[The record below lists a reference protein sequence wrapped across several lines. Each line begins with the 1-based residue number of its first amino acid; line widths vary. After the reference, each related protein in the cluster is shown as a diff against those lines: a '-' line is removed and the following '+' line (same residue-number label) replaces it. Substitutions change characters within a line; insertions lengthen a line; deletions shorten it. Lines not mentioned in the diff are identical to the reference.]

1 MVYGF
6 KKGSCQPRSRVMN
19 MKLSHSGRYL
29 MYGETLHDLYL
40 NEFHKIDELSFEFF
54 IKFLKESTIGTYKN
68 GVKDI
73 SDLNNFLRETIYN
86 ISNVF
91 DSKTKNSFIMEYEL
105 KYSNELLKEGI
116 EDYTQ
121 HIKKIW
127 SFVDS
132 KLNQKG
138 LYEQEQSLW
147 DKTKSAVSGA
157 VDYVKQKGIPW
168 VMENLRAA
176 LFSWGGAAVQ
186 TLLATIGAPFGG
198 NIVLYVVWGA
208 MLAYDVYEAIQGR
221 PNYVNLLI
229 DIISIA
235 TFGVGGKIAVELF
248 KKLGIMSG
256 AIVRNLGQLL
266 NKISASSGGAW
277 FARTI
282 KTVGSSLGSI
292 LSYLGKGIT
301 YAGDKL
307 GIQTIKKVGSSIVSW
322 TKNFISQLVN
332 NPVVRKVTSSQLA
345 PAAATG
351 ALVAGV
357 NQVFGQDNKVFAG
370 SFGKRGDEI
379 LAQSQGLPTQQ
390 EFEELIKAT
399 QDVEADYSGLFTAN

>member
-1 MVYGF
+1 
-6 KKGSCQPRSRVMN
+6 MN

-91 DSKTKNSFIMEYEL
+91 DSKTKDSFIMEYEL

-121 HIKKIW
+121 HIEKTW

-138 LYEQEQSLW
+138 LYEQSLL
-147 DKTKSAVSGA
+147 DKAKSAVTGA
-157 VDYVKQKGIPW
+157 FDYIKQKGIPW

-186 TLLATIGAPFGG
+186 TLLGTIGAPFGG
-198 NIVLYVVWGA
+198 NIVLWVVWGA
-208 MLAYDVYEAIQGR
+208 MLAYDIYEAIQGR
-221 PNYVNLLI
+221 PNYANILI

-235 TFGVGGKIAVELF
+235 TFGVGGKIAVQLF
-248 KKLGIMSG
+248 KQLGIMSG
-256 AIVRNLGQLL
+256 AITRNLGQMLS
-266 NKISASSGGAW
+266 KISKSSGGSW
-277 FARTI
+277 FAKTV

-292 LSYLGKGIT
+292 LSYLGKGIA

-307 GIQTIKKVGSSIVSW
+307 GIQTIKKSGSSIVSW

-332 NPVVRKVTSSQLA
+332 NPTVKRVTSSKLA

-351 ALVAGV
+351 ALVAGI
-357 NQVFGQDNKVFAG
+357 NQATGQDNKVFAG

-379 LAQSQGLPTQQ
+379 LAKSQGIPSEKELEDMMASLSNVEPDYEGLLP
-390 EFEELIKAT
+390 
-399 QDVEADYSGLFTAN
+399 

>member
-1 MVYGF
+1 
-6 KKGSCQPRSRVMN
+6 
-19 MKLSHSGRYL
+19 

-91 DSKTKNSFIMEYEL
+91 DSKTKDSFIMEYEL

-121 HIKKIW
+121 HIEKIW

-132 KLNQKG
+132 KLTQKG
-138 LYEQEQSLW
+138 LYEQSLL
-147 DKTKSAVSGA
+147 DKAKSMVTGA
-157 VDYVKQKGIPW
+157 FDYIKQKGIPW

-198 NIVLYVVWGA
+198 NIVLWVVWGA
-208 MLAYDVYEAIQGR
+208 MLAYDIYEAIQGR
-221 PNYVNLLI
+221 PNYAYILI

-235 TFGVGGKIAVELF
+235 TSGVGGKIAVQAF

-256 AIVRNLGQLL
+256 SVTKNLPQMLQ
-266 NKISASSGGAW
+266 KISTSSIGKW
-277 FARTI
+277 FATTI
-282 KTVGSSLGSI
+282 QTVGSSLGSI
-292 LSYLGKGIT
+292 LSYLGKGIA

-307 GIQTIKKVGSSIVSW
+307 GIQTIKKAGSSIVSW

-332 NPVVRKVTSSQLA
+332 NPTVKRVTSSKLA

-357 NQVFGQDNKVFAG
+357 NQATGQDNKVFAG

>member
-1 MVYGF
+1 
-6 KKGSCQPRSRVMN
+6 MN

-91 DSKTKNSFIMEYEL
+91 DSKTKDSFIMEYEL

-121 HIKKIW
+121 HIEKIW

-138 LYEQEQSLW
+138 LYEQSLL
-147 DKTKSAVSGA
+147 DKAKSAISGA

-168 VMENLRAA
+168 VMENLRSA

-198 NIVLYVVWGA
+198 NIVLWVVWGA
-208 MLAYDVYEAIQGR
+208 MLAYDIYEAIQGR
-221 PNYVNLLI
+221 PNYANIVI

-235 TFGVGGKIAVELF
+235 TFGVGGKIAVQLF
-248 KKLGIMSG
+248 KQLGIMSG
-256 AIVRNLGQLL
+256 AITRNLGQMLS
-266 NKISASSGGAW
+266 KISKSSGGSW
-277 FARTI
+277 FATTI
-282 KTVGSSLGSI
+282 QTVGSSLGSI
-292 LSYLGKGIT
+292 LSYLGKGIA

-307 GIQTIKKVGSSIVSW
+307 GIQTIKKAGSSIVSW

-332 NPVVRKVTSSQLA
+332 NPTVKRVTSSKLA

-351 ALVAGV
+351 ALVAGI
-357 NQVFGQDNKVFAG
+357 NQYTGRDNRVFAG
-370 SFGKRGDEI
+370 SFGERGDEI
-379 LAQSQGLPTQQ
+379 LATSQGIPTEKELQDMMTSLSEIEPDYEGLLP
-390 EFEELIKAT
+390 
-399 QDVEADYSGLFTAN
+399 

>member
-1 MVYGF
+1 
-6 KKGSCQPRSRVMN
+6 MN

-91 DSKTKNSFIMEYEL
+91 DSKTKDSFIMEYEL

-121 HIKKIW
+121 HIEKTW

-138 LYEQEQSLW
+138 LYEQSLL
-147 DKTKSAVSGA
+147 DKAKSAVTGA
-157 VDYVKQKGIPW
+157 FDYIKQKGIPW

-186 TLLATIGAPFGG
+186 TFLGTVGAPYGG
-198 NIVLYVVWGA
+198 SIALWVVWGA
-208 MLAYDVYEAIQGR
+208 MLAYDIYEAIQGR
-221 PNYVNLLI
+221 PNYANILI

-235 TFGVGGKIAVELF
+235 TFGVGGKIAVQAF

-256 AIVRNLGQLL
+256 SVTKNLPQMLQ
-266 NKISASSGGAW
+266 KISTSSIGKW
-277 FARTI
+277 FATTI

-292 LSYLGKGIT
+292 LSYLGKGIA

-307 GIQTIKKVGSSIVSW
+307 GIQTIKKSGSSIVSW

-332 NPVVRKVTSSQLA
+332 NPTVKRVTSSKLA

-351 ALVAGV
+351 ALVAGI
-357 NQVFGQDNKVFAG
+357 NQATGQDNKVFAG

-379 LAQSQGLPTQQ
+379 LAKSQGIPSEKELEDMMASLSNVEPDYEGLLP
-390 EFEELIKAT
+390 
-399 QDVEADYSGLFTAN
+399 

>member
-1 MVYGF
+1 
-6 KKGSCQPRSRVMN
+6 MN

-91 DSKTKNSFIMEYEL
+91 DGKTKDSFIMEYEL

-121 HIKKIW
+121 HIEKTW

-138 LYEQEQSLW
+138 LYEQGLL
-147 DKTKSAVSGA
+147 DKAKSAVTGA
-157 VDYVKQKGIPW
+157 FDYIKQKGIPW
-168 VMENLRAA
+168 VMENLREA

-186 TLLATIGAPFGG
+186 TLLGTIGAPFGG
-198 NIVLYVVWGA
+198 NIVLWVVWGA
-208 MLAYDVYEAIQGR
+208 MLAYDIYEAIQGR
-221 PNYVNLLI
+221 PNYANILI

-235 TFGVGGKIAVELF
+235 TFGVGGKIAVQLF
-248 KKLGIMSG
+248 RQLGIMSG
-256 AIVRNLGQLL
+256 AITRNLGQMLS
-266 NKISASSGGAW
+266 KISKSSNGSW
-277 FARTI
+277 FAKTV

-292 LSYLGKGIT
+292 LSYLGKGIA

-307 GIQTIKKVGSSIVSW
+307 GIQTIKKSGSSIVSW

-332 NPVVRKVTSSQLA
+332 NPTVKRVTSSKLA

-351 ALVAGV
+351 ALVAGI
-357 NQVFGQDNKVFAG
+357 NQYTGRDNRVFAG
-370 SFGKRGDEI
+370 SFGERGDEI
-379 LAQSQGLPTQQ
+379 LATSQGIPTEKELRDMMTSLSKIEPDYEGLLP
-390 EFEELIKAT
+390 
-399 QDVEADYSGLFTAN
+399 

>member
-1 MVYGF
+1 
-6 KKGSCQPRSRVMN
+6 MN

-54 IKFLKESTIGTYKN
+54 INFLKESTIGTYKN

-91 DSKTKNSFIMEYEL
+91 DSKTKDSFIMEYEL

-121 HIKKIW
+121 HIEKTW

-138 LYEQEQSLW
+138 LYEQSLL
-147 DKTKSAVSGA
+147 DKAKSAVTGA
-157 VDYVKQKGIPW
+157 FDYIKQKGIPW
-168 VMENLRAA
+168 VMENLREA

-186 TLLATIGAPFGG
+186 TLLGTIGAPFGG
-198 NIVLYVVWGA
+198 NIVLWVVWGA
-208 MLAYDVYEAIQGR
+208 MLAYDIYEAIQGR
-221 PNYVNLLI
+221 PNYANILI

-235 TFGVGGKIAVELF
+235 TFGVGGKIAVQLF
-248 KKLGIMSG
+248 KQLGIMSG
-256 AIVRNLGQLL
+256 AITRNLGQMLS
-266 NKISASSGGAW
+266 KISKSSGGSW
-277 FARTI
+277 FATTI
-282 KTVGSSLGSI
+282 QTVGSSLGSI
-292 LSYLGKGIT
+292 LSYLGKGIA

-307 GIQTIKKVGSSIVSW
+307 GIQTIKKSGSSIVSW

-332 NPVVRKVTSSQLA
+332 NPTVKRVTSSKLA

-351 ALVAGV
+351 ALVAGI
-357 NQVFGQDNKVFAG
+357 NQYTGRDNRVFAG
-370 SFGKRGDEI
+370 SFGERGDEI
-379 LAQSQGLPTQQ
+379 LATSQGIPTEKELQDMMTSLSKIEPDYEGLLP
-390 EFEELIKAT
+390 
-399 QDVEADYSGLFTAN
+399 

>member
-1 MVYGF
+1 
-6 KKGSCQPRSRVMN
+6 MN

-91 DSKTKNSFIMEYEL
+91 DSKTKDSFIMEYEL

-121 HIKKIW
+121 HIEKIW

-132 KLNQKG
+132 KLTQKG
-138 LYEQEQSLW
+138 LYEQSLL
-147 DKTKSAVSGA
+147 DKAKSTVTGA
-157 VDYVKQKGIPW
+157 FDYIKQKGIPW

-198 NIVLYVVWGA
+198 NIVLWVVWGA
-208 MLAYDVYEAIQGR
+208 MLAYDIYEAIQGR
-221 PNYVNLLI
+221 PNYAYILI

-235 TFGVGGKIAVELF
+235 TSGVGGKIAVQLF
-248 KKLGIMSG
+248 KQLGIMSG
-256 AIVRNLGQLL
+256 AITRNLGQMLS
-266 NKISASSGGAW
+266 KISKSSGGAW
-277 FARTI
+277 FVKTV
-282 KTVGSSLGSI
+282 KTVGSSLGSVI
-292 LSYLGKGIT
+292 SYLGKGIA

-307 GIQTIKKVGSSIVSW
+307 GIQTIKKAGSSIVSW

-332 NPVVRKVTSSQLA
+332 NPTVKRVINSKLA

-357 NQVFGQDNKVFAG
+357 NQATGQDNKVFAG

-399 QDVEADYSGLFTAN
+399 QDVEADYTGLFTAN

>member
-1 MVYGF
+1 
-6 KKGSCQPRSRVMN
+6 MN

-40 NEFHKIDELSFEFF
+40 NEFHKIDDLSFEFF
-54 IKFLKESTIGTYKN
+54 IKFLKENTIGTYRN

-73 SDLNNFLRETIYN
+73 SELNNFLRETIYN

-91 DSKTKNSFIMEYEL
+91 DGKTKDSFIMEYEL
-105 KYSNELLKEGI
+105 KYSNELLKEGV

-121 HIKKIW
+121 HIEKIW

-132 KLNQKG
+132 KLTQKG
-138 LYEQEQSLW
+138 LYEQSLL
-147 DKTKSAVSGA
+147 DKAKSAISGA

-168 VMENLRAA
+168 VMENLRSA

-186 TLLATIGAPFGG
+186 TLLGTIGAPYGG
-198 NIVLYVVWGA
+198 NIVLWVVWGA

-221 PNYVNLLI
+221 PNYANILI

-235 TFGVGGKIAVELF
+235 TFGVGGKIAVQLF

-256 AIVRNLGQLL
+256 AITRNLGQMLS
-266 NKISASSGGAW
+266 KISKSSAGPW
-277 FARTI
+277 FAKTV

-307 GIQTIKKVGSSIVSW
+307 GIQTMKKAGSSIVSW
-322 TKNFISQLVN
+322 SKNFISQLVN
-332 NPVVRKVTSSQLA
+332 NPAVKKVTSSKLA

-357 NQVFGQDNKVFAG
+357 NQVTGQDNKVFAG
-370 SFGKRGDEI
+370 SFGERGDEI
-379 LAQSQGLPTQQ
+379 LAQSQGLPTQK

-399 QDVEADYSGLFTAN
+399 QGVEADYSGLFTAN

>member
-1 MVYGF
+1 
-6 KKGSCQPRSRVMN
+6 
-19 MKLSHSGRYL
+19 

-91 DSKTKNSFIMEYEL
+91 DSKTKDSFIMEYEL

-121 HIKKIW
+121 HIEKTW

-138 LYEQEQSLW
+138 LYEQSLL
-147 DKTKSAVSGA
+147 DKAKSAVTGA
-157 VDYVKQKGIPW
+157 FDYIKQKGIPW

-186 TLLATIGAPFGG
+186 TLLGTVGAPYGG
-198 NIVLYVVWGA
+198 SIALWVVWGA
-208 MLAYDVYEAIQGR
+208 MLAYDIYEAIQGR
-221 PNYVNLLI
+221 PNYANILI

-235 TFGVGGKIAVELF
+235 TFGVGGKIAVQLF
-248 KKLGIMSG
+248 KQLGIMSG
-256 AIVRNLGQLL
+256 AITRNLGQMLS
-266 NKISASSGGAW
+266 KISKSSNGSW
-277 FARTI
+277 FATTI
-282 KTVGSSLGSI
+282 QTVGSSLGSI
-292 LSYLGKGIT
+292 LSYLGKGIA

-307 GIQTIKKVGSSIVSW
+307 GIQTIKKAGSSIVSW
-322 TKNFISQLVN
+322 TKNFILQLVN
-332 NPVVRKVTSSQLA
+332 NPTVKRVTSSKLA
-345 PAAATG
+345 PAVATG
-351 ALVAGV
+351 ALVAGI
-357 NQVFGQDNKVFAG
+357 NQATGQDNKVFAG

-379 LAQSQGLPTQQ
+379 LAKSQGIPSEKELEDMMAALSNIEPDYEGLLP
-390 EFEELIKAT
+390 
-399 QDVEADYSGLFTAN
+399 

>member
-1 MVYGF
+1 
-6 KKGSCQPRSRVMN
+6 
-19 MKLSHSGRYL
+19 

-54 IKFLKESTIGTYKN
+54 INFLKESTIGTYKN

-91 DSKTKNSFIMEYEL
+91 DSKTKDSFIMEYEL

-121 HIKKIW
+121 HIEKTW

-138 LYEQEQSLW
+138 LYEQSLL
-147 DKTKSAVSGA
+147 DKAKSAVTGA
-157 VDYVKQKGIPW
+157 FDYIKQKGIPW
-168 VMENLRAA
+168 VMENLREA

-186 TLLATIGAPFGG
+186 TLLGTIGAPFGG
-198 NIVLYVVWGA
+198 NIVLWVVWGA
-208 MLAYDVYEAIQGR
+208 MLAYDIYEAIQGR
-221 PNYVNLLI
+221 PNYANILI

-235 TFGVGGKIAVELF
+235 TFGVGGKIAVQLF
-248 KKLGIMSG
+248 KQLGIMSG
-256 AIVRNLGQLL
+256 AITRNLGQMLS
-266 NKISASSGGAW
+266 KISKSSGGSW
-277 FARTI
+277 FATTI
-282 KTVGSSLGSI
+282 QTVGSSLGSI
-292 LSYLGKGIT
+292 LSYLGKGIA

-307 GIQTIKKVGSSIVSW
+307 GIQTIKKSGSSIVSW

-332 NPVVRKVTSSQLA
+332 NPTVKRVTSSKLA

-351 ALVAGV
+351 ALVAGI
-357 NQVFGQDNKVFAG
+357 NQYTGRDNRVFAG
-370 SFGKRGDEI
+370 SFGERGDEI
-379 LAQSQGLPTQQ
+379 LATSQGIPTEKELQDMMTSLSKIEPDYEGLLP
-390 EFEELIKAT
+390 
-399 QDVEADYSGLFTAN
+399 

>member
-1 MVYGF
+1 
-6 KKGSCQPRSRVMN
+6 
-19 MKLSHSGRYL
+19 

-91 DSKTKNSFIMEYEL
+91 DSKTKDSFIMEYEL

-121 HIKKIW
+121 HIEKIW

-132 KLNQKG
+132 KLTQKG
-138 LYEQEQSLW
+138 LYEQSLL
-147 DKTKSAVSGA
+147 DKAKSTVTGA
-157 VDYVKQKGIPW
+157 FDYIKQKGIPW

-221 PNYVNLLI
+221 PNYANILI

-235 TFGVGGKIAVELF
+235 TFGVGGKIAVQLF
-248 KKLGIMSG
+248 KQLGIMSG
-256 AIVRNLGQLL
+256 AITRNLGQMLS
-266 NKISASSGGAW
+266 KISKSSGGPW
-277 FARTI
+277 FAKTV
-282 KTVGSSLGSI
+282 KTVGSSLGSVI
-292 LSYLGKGIT
+292 SYLGKGIA

-307 GIQTIKKVGSSIVSW
+307 GIQTIKKAGSSIVSW

-332 NPVVRKVTSSQLA
+332 NPTVKRVTSSKLA

-357 NQVFGQDNKVFAG
+357 NQATGQDNKVFAG

>member
-1 MVYGF
+1 
-6 KKGSCQPRSRVMN
+6 MN

-91 DSKTKNSFIMEYEL
+91 DSKTKDSFIMEYEL

-121 HIKKIW
+121 HIEKIW

-132 KLNQKG
+132 KLTQKG
-138 LYEQEQSLW
+138 LYEQSLL
-147 DKTKSAVSGA
+147 DKAKSMVTGA
-157 VDYVKQKGIPW
+157 FDYIKQKGIPW

-198 NIVLYVVWGA
+198 NIVLWVVWGA
-208 MLAYDVYEAIQGR
+208 MLAYDIYEAIQGR
-221 PNYVNLLI
+221 PNYAYILI

-235 TFGVGGKIAVELF
+235 TSGVGGKIAVQAF

-256 AIVRNLGQLL
+256 SVTKNLPQMLQ
-266 NKISASSGGAW
+266 KISTSSIGKW
-277 FARTI
+277 FATTI
-282 KTVGSSLGSI
+282 QTVGSSLGSI
-292 LSYLGKGIT
+292 LSYLGKGIA

-307 GIQTIKKVGSSIVSW
+307 GIQTIKKAGSSIVSW

-332 NPVVRKVTSSQLA
+332 NPTVKRVTSSKLA

-357 NQVFGQDNKVFAG
+357 NQATGQDNKVFAG

>member
-1 MVYGF
+1 
-6 KKGSCQPRSRVMN
+6 
-19 MKLSHSGRYL
+19 

-91 DSKTKNSFIMEYEL
+91 DSKTKDSFIMEYEL

-121 HIKKIW
+121 HIEKIW

-132 KLNQKG
+132 KLTQKG
-138 LYEQEQSLW
+138 LYEQSLL
-147 DKTKSAVSGA
+147 DKAKSTVTGA
-157 VDYVKQKGIPW
+157 FDYIKQKGIPW

-198 NIVLYVVWGA
+198 NIVLWVVWGA
-208 MLAYDVYEAIQGR
+208 MLAYDIYEAIQGR
-221 PNYVNLLI
+221 PNYAYILI

-235 TFGVGGKIAVELF
+235 TSGVGGKIAVQAF

-256 AIVRNLGQLL
+256 SVTKNLPQMLQ
-266 NKISASSGGAW
+266 KISTSSIGKW
-277 FARTI
+277 FATTI
-282 KTVGSSLGSI
+282 QTVGSSLGSI
-292 LSYLGKGIT
+292 LSYLGKVIA

-307 GIQTIKKVGSSIVSW
+307 GIQTIKKAGSSIVSW

-332 NPVVRKVTSSQLA
+332 NPTVKRVTSSKLA

-357 NQVFGQDNKVFAG
+357 NQATGQDNKVFAG

>member
-1 MVYGF
+1 
-6 KKGSCQPRSRVMN
+6 
-19 MKLSHSGRYL
+19 

-91 DSKTKNSFIMEYEL
+91 DSKTKDSFIMEYEL

-121 HIKKIW
+121 HIEKTW

-138 LYEQEQSLW
+138 LYEQSLL
-147 DKTKSAVSGA
+147 DKAKSAVTGA
-157 VDYVKQKGIPW
+157 FDYIKQKGIPW
-168 VMENLRAA
+168 VMENLREA

-186 TLLATIGAPFGG
+186 TLLGTIGAPFGG
-198 NIVLYVVWGA
+198 NIVLWVVWGA
-208 MLAYDVYEAIQGR
+208 MLAYDIHEAIQGR
-221 PNYVNLLI
+221 PNYANILI

-235 TFGVGGKIAVELF
+235 TFGVGGKIAVQLF
-248 KKLGIMSG
+248 KQLGIMSG
-256 AIVRNLGQLL
+256 AITRNLGQMLS
-266 NKISASSGGAW
+266 KISKSSGGSW
-277 FARTI
+277 FATTI

-292 LSYLGKGIT
+292 LSYLGKGIA

-307 GIQTIKKVGSSIVSW
+307 GIQTIKKSGSSIVSW

-332 NPVVRKVTSSQLA
+332 NPTVKRVTSSKLA

-351 ALVAGV
+351 ALVAGI
-357 NQVFGQDNKVFAG
+357 NQYTGRDNRVFAG
-370 SFGKRGDEI
+370 SFGERGDEI
-379 LAQSQGLPTQQ
+379 LATSQGIPTEKELQDMMTSLSKIEPDYEGLLP
-390 EFEELIKAT
+390 
-399 QDVEADYSGLFTAN
+399 

>member
-1 MVYGF
+1 
-6 KKGSCQPRSRVMN
+6 
-19 MKLSHSGRYL
+19 

-91 DSKTKNSFIMEYEL
+91 DSKTKDSFIMEYEL

-121 HIKKIW
+121 HIEKIW

-132 KLNQKG
+132 KLTQKG
-138 LYEQEQSLW
+138 LYEQSLL
-147 DKTKSAVSGA
+147 DKAKSMVTGA
-157 VDYVKQKGIPW
+157 FDYIKQKGIPW

-198 NIVLYVVWGA
+198 NIVLWVVWGA
-208 MLAYDVYEAIQGR
+208 MLAYDIYEAIQGR
-221 PNYVNLLI
+221 PNYAYILI

-235 TFGVGGKIAVELF
+235 TSGVGGKIAVQLF
-248 KKLGIMSG
+248 KQLGIMSG
-256 AIVRNLGQLL
+256 AITRNLGQMLS
-266 NKISASSGGAW
+266 KISKSSGGAW
-277 FARTI
+277 FVKTV
-282 KTVGSSLGSI
+282 KTVGSSLGSVI
-292 LSYLGKGIT
+292 SYLGKGIA

-307 GIQTIKKVGSSIVSW
+307 GIQTIKKAGSSIVSW

-332 NPVVRKVTSSQLA
+332 NPTVKRVINSKLA

-357 NQVFGQDNKVFAG
+357 NQATGQDNKVFAG

-399 QDVEADYSGLFTAN
+399 QDVEADYTGLFTAN

>member
-1 MVYGF
+1 
-6 KKGSCQPRSRVMN
+6 MN

-91 DSKTKNSFIMEYEL
+91 DSKTKDSFIMEYEL

-121 HIKKIW
+121 HIEKIW

-132 KLNQKG
+132 KLTQKG
-138 LYEQEQSLW
+138 LYEQSLL
-147 DKTKSAVSGA
+147 DNAKSMVTGA
-157 VDYVKQKGIPW
+157 FDYIKQKGIPW

-198 NIVLYVVWGA
+198 NIVLWVVWGA
-208 MLAYDVYEAIQGR
+208 MLAYDIYEAIQGR
-221 PNYVNLLI
+221 PNYAYILI

-235 TFGVGGKIAVELF
+235 TSGVGGKIAVQLF
-248 KKLGIMSG
+248 KQLGIMSG
-256 AIVRNLGQLL
+256 AITRNLGQMLS
-266 NKISASSGGAW
+266 KISKSSGGAW
-277 FARTI
+277 FVKTV
-282 KTVGSSLGSI
+282 KTVGSSLGSVI
-292 LSYLGKGIT
+292 SYLGKGIA

-307 GIQTIKKVGSSIVSW
+307 GIQTIKKAGSSIVSW

-332 NPVVRKVTSSQLA
+332 NPTVKRVINSKLA

-357 NQVFGQDNKVFAG
+357 NQATGQDNKVFAG

>member
-1 MVYGF
+1 
-6 KKGSCQPRSRVMN
+6 
-19 MKLSHSGRYL
+19 

-91 DSKTKNSFIMEYEL
+91 DSKTKDSFIMEYEL

-121 HIKKIW
+121 HIEKTW

-138 LYEQEQSLW
+138 LYEQSLL
-147 DKTKSAVSGA
+147 DKAKSAVTGA
-157 VDYVKQKGIPW
+157 FDYIKQKGIPW
-168 VMENLRAA
+168 VMENLREA

-186 TLLATIGAPFGG
+186 TLLGTIGAPFGG
-198 NIVLYVVWGA
+198 NIVLWVVWGA
-208 MLAYDVYEAIQGR
+208 MLAYDIYEAIQGR
-221 PNYVNLLI
+221 PNYANIVI

-235 TFGVGGKIAVELF
+235 TFGVGGKIAVQLF
-248 KKLGIMSG
+248 KQLGIMSG
-256 AIVRNLGQLL
+256 AITRNLGQMLS
-266 NKISASSGGAW
+266 KISKSSGGSW
-277 FARTI
+277 FATTI
-282 KTVGSSLGSI
+282 QTVGSSLGSI
-292 LSYLGKGIT
+292 LSYLGKGIA

-307 GIQTIKKVGSSIVSW
+307 GIQTIKKAGSSIVSW

-332 NPVVRKVTSSQLA
+332 NPTVKRVTSSKLA

-351 ALVAGV
+351 ALVAGI
-357 NQVFGQDNKVFAG
+357 NQYTGRDNRVFAG
-370 SFGKRGDEI
+370 SFGERGDEI
-379 LAQSQGLPTQQ
+379 LATSQGIPTEKELQDMMTSLSKIEPDYEGLLP
-390 EFEELIKAT
+390 
-399 QDVEADYSGLFTAN
+399 

>member
-1 MVYGF
+1 
-6 KKGSCQPRSRVMN
+6 MN

-91 DSKTKNSFIMEYEL
+91 DSKTKDSFIMEYEL
-105 KYSNELLKEGI
+105 KFSNELLKEGI

-157 VDYVKQKGIPW
+157 FDYIKQKGLPW
-168 VMENLRAA
+168 VMENLREA

-186 TLLATIGAPFGG
+186 TLLGTIGAPFGG
-198 NIVLYVVWGA
+198 NIVLWVVWGA
-208 MLAYDVYEAIQGR
+208 MLAYDIYEAMQGR
-221 PNYVNLLI
+221 PNYSNILI

-235 TFGVGGKIAVELF
+235 TFGVGGKIAVEAF

-256 AIVRNLGQLL
+256 GITKNLPQMLQR
-266 NKISASSGGAW
+266 ISTSSIGKW
-277 FARTI
+277 FATTI
-282 KTVGSSLGSI
+282 QKVGSSLGSI
-292 LSYLGKGIT
+292 LSYLGKGIA

-307 GIQTIKKVGSSIVSW
+307 GIKSIKKSGSSIVSW
-322 TKNFISQLVN
+322 AENLISQLVN
-332 NPVVRKVTSSQLA
+332 NPVVKSVTSSKLA

-351 ALVAGV
+351 ALVAGI
-357 NQVFGQDNKVFAG
+357 NQYTGRDNKVFAG
-370 SFGKRGDEI
+370 SFGERGDEI
-379 LAQSQGLPTQQ
+379 FATSQGIPTEKEQQDMMTSLSKIEPDYEGLLP
-390 EFEELIKAT
+390 
-399 QDVEADYSGLFTAN
+399 

>member
-1 MVYGF
+1 
-6 KKGSCQPRSRVMN
+6 
-19 MKLSHSGRYL
+19 

-40 NEFHKIDELSFEFF
+40 NEFHKIDDLSFEFF
-54 IKFLKESTIGTYKN
+54 IKFLKENTIGTYRN

-73 SDLNNFLRETIYN
+73 SELNNFLRETIYN

-91 DSKTKNSFIMEYEL
+91 DGRTKESFIMEYEL
-105 KYSNELLKEGI
+105 KYSNELLKEGV
-116 EDYTQ
+116 EDYTL
-121 HIKKIW
+121 HIEKIW

-132 KLNQKG
+132 KLTQKG
-138 LYEQEQSLW
+138 LYEQSLL
-147 DKTKSAVSGA
+147 DKAKSAISGA

-186 TLLATIGAPFGG
+186 TLLATVGAPFGG

-208 MLAYDVYEAIQGR
+208 MLAYDIYEAIQGR

-235 TFGVGGKIAVELF
+235 TFGAGGKIAVELF
-248 KKLGIMSG
+248 KKLGVMSG

-292 LSYLGKGIT
+292 LSYLGKGIA

-307 GIQTIKKVGSSIVSW
+307 GIQTIKKAGSSIVSW

-332 NPVVRKVTSSQLA
+332 NPVVRKVTGSKLA

-357 NQVFGQDNKVFAG
+357 NHAFGQDNKVFAG
-370 SFGKRGDEI
+370 SFGERGDEI
-379 LAQSQGLPTQQ
+379 FAQSQGLPTQK

-399 QDVEADYSGLFTAN
+399 QGVEADYSGLFTAN

>member
-1 MVYGF
+1 
-6 KKGSCQPRSRVMN
+6 MN

-91 DSKTKNSFIMEYEL
+91 DSKTKDSFIMEYEL
-105 KYSNELLKEGI
+105 KFSNELLKEGI

-157 VDYVKQKGIPW
+157 FDYIKQKGLPW
-168 VMENLRAA
+168 VMENLREA

-186 TLLATIGAPFGG
+186 TLLGTIGAPFGG
-198 NIVLYVVWGA
+198 NIVLWVVWGA
-208 MLAYDVYEAIQGR
+208 MLAYDIYEAMQGR
-221 PNYVNLLI
+221 PNYSNILI

-235 TFGVGGKIAVELF
+235 TFGVGGKIAVEAF

-256 AIVRNLGQLL
+256 GITKNLPQMLQR
-266 NKISASSGGAW
+266 ISTSSIGKW
-277 FARTI
+277 FATTI
-282 KTVGSSLGSI
+282 QKVGSSLGSI
-292 LSYLGKGIT
+292 LSYLGKGIA

-307 GIQTIKKVGSSIVSW
+307 GIKAIKKSGSSIVSW
-322 TKNFISQLVN
+322 AENLISQLVN
-332 NPVVRKVTSSQLA
+332 NPVVKSVTSSKLA

-351 ALVAGV
+351 ALVAGI
-357 NQVFGQDNKVFAG
+357 NQYTGRDNKVFAG
-370 SFGKRGDEI
+370 SFGERGDEI
-379 LAQSQGLPTQQ
+379 FATSQGIPTEKEQQDMMTSLSKIEPDYEGLLP
-390 EFEELIKAT
+390 
-399 QDVEADYSGLFTAN
+399 

>member
-1 MVYGF
+1 
-6 KKGSCQPRSRVMN
+6 
-19 MKLSHSGRYL
+19 
-29 MYGETLHDLYL
+29 
-40 NEFHKIDELSFEFF
+40 
-54 IKFLKESTIGTYKN
+54 
-68 GVKDI
+68 
-73 SDLNNFLRETIYN
+73 
-86 ISNVF
+86 
-91 DSKTKNSFIMEYEL
+91 MEYEL

-121 HIKKIW
+121 HIEKIW

-132 KLNQKG
+132 KLTQKG
-138 LYEQEQSLW
+138 LYEQSLL
-147 DKTKSAVSGA
+147 DKAKSAISGA

-168 VMENLRAA
+168 VMENLRSA

-221 PNYVNLLI
+221 PNYANILI

-235 TFGVGGKIAVELF
+235 TFGVGGKIAVQLF
-248 KKLGIMSG
+248 KQLGIMSG
-256 AIVRNLGQLL
+256 AITRNLGQMLS
-266 NKISASSGGAW
+266 KISKSSGGPW
-277 FARTI
+277 FAKTV
-282 KTVGSSLGSI
+282 KTVGSSLGSVI
-292 LSYLGKGIT
+292 SYLGKGIA

-307 GIQTIKKVGSSIVSW
+307 GLEAIKKSGSSITSW

-332 NPVVRKVTSSQLA
+332 NPVVKKATSSKLA

-357 NQVFGQDNKVFAG
+357 NQATGQDNKVFAG
-370 SFGKRGDEI
+370 SFGKRSDEI

>member
-1 MVYGF
+1 
-6 KKGSCQPRSRVMN
+6 MN

-91 DSKTKNSFIMEYEL
+91 DSKTKDSFIMEYEL
-105 KYSNELLKEGI
+105 KFSNELLKEGI

-157 VDYVKQKGIPW
+157 FDYIKQKGLPW
-168 VMENLRAA
+168 VMENLREA

-186 TLLATIGAPFGG
+186 TLLGTIGAPVGG
-198 NIVLYVVWGA
+198 NIVLWVVWGA
-208 MLAYDVYEAIQGR
+208 MLAYDIYEAMQGR
-221 PNYVNLLI
+221 PNYSNILI

-235 TFGVGGKIAVELF
+235 TFGVGGKIAVEAF

-256 AIVRNLGQLL
+256 GITKNLPQMLQR
-266 NKISASSGGAW
+266 ISTSSIGKW
-277 FARTI
+277 FATTI
-282 KTVGSSLGSI
+282 QKVGSSLGSI
-292 LSYLGKGIT
+292 LSYLGKGIA

-307 GIQTIKKVGSSIVSW
+307 GIKAIKKSGSSIVSW
-322 TKNFISQLVN
+322 AENLISQLVN
-332 NPVVRKVTSSQLA
+332 NPVVKSVTSSKLA

-351 ALVAGV
+351 ALVAGI
-357 NQVFGQDNKVFAG
+357 NQYTGRDNKVFAG
-370 SFGKRGDEI
+370 SFGERGDEI
-379 LAQSQGLPTQQ
+379 FATSQGIPTEKEQQDMMTSLSKIEPDYEGLLP
-390 EFEELIKAT
+390 
-399 QDVEADYSGLFTAN
+399 

>member
-1 MVYGF
+1 
-6 KKGSCQPRSRVMN
+6 
-19 MKLSHSGRYL
+19 

-91 DSKTKNSFIMEYEL
+91 DSKTKDSFIMEYEL

-157 VDYVKQKGIPW
+157 FDYIKQKGLPW
-168 VMENLRAA
+168 VMENLREA

-186 TLLATIGAPFGG
+186 TLLGTIGAPFGG
-198 NIVLYVVWGA
+198 NIVLWVVWGA
-208 MLAYDVYEAIQGR
+208 MLAYDIYEAMQGR
-221 PNYVNLLI
+221 PNYSNILI

-235 TFGVGGKIAVELF
+235 TFGVGGKIAVEAF

-256 AIVRNLGQLL
+256 GITKNLPQMLQR
-266 NKISASSGGAW
+266 ISTSSIGKW
-277 FARTI
+277 FATTI
-282 KTVGSSLGSI
+282 QKVGSSLGSI
-292 LSYLGKGIT
+292 LSYLGKGIA

-307 GIQTIKKVGSSIVSW
+307 GIKAIKKSGSSIVSW
-322 TKNFISQLVN
+322 AENLISQLVN
-332 NPVVRKVTSSQLA
+332 NPVVKSVTSSKLA

-351 ALVAGV
+351 ALVAGI
-357 NQVFGQDNKVFAG
+357 NQYTGRDNKVFAG
-370 SFGKRGDEI
+370 SFGERGDEI
-379 LAQSQGLPTQQ
+379 FATSQGIPTEKEQQDMMTSLSKIEPDYEGLLP
-390 EFEELIKAT
+390 
-399 QDVEADYSGLFTAN
+399 